1 MDVLKD
7 KFTNWLNEKDRSENT
22 IAAYLSDLGKVPFEE
37 ITTEH
42 VAAYTQAMQ
51 DDGLAI
57 STINRRLLSIAQ
69 YVKFLAEEEGK
80 ALAVKIRPIKQ
91 QRQNFLDDV
100 LTEKDLESLLRAA
113 DKHEDKRAAA
123 IFATLAY
130 TGMRVSE
137 MLQLTVED
145 VGRDTIT
152 INGKGSKRREV
163 FMANKLQ
170 KVLREYLKDR
180 KSEEQALFVGQR
192 GPINRQTVDSI
203 IKEYAGYTR
212 LKKTKAHAH
221 NFRHLFC
228 KMALENGLDI
238 STVADLAGHTDLN
251 TTRIYTRKTKKE
263 LLDAIESIGSGTGN
277 KKNGRKK

>member
-1 MDVLKD
+1 
-7 KFTNWLNEKDRSENT
+7 
-22 IAAYLSDLGKVPFEE
+22 
-37 ITTEH
+37 
-42 VAAYTQAMQ
+42 
-51 DDGLAI
+51 
-57 STINRRLLSIAQ
+57 
-69 YVKFLAEEEGK
+69 
-80 ALAVKIRPIKQ
+80 
-91 QRQNFLDDV
+91 
-100 LTEKDLESLLRAA
+100 
-113 DKHEDKRAAA
+113 
-123 IFATLAY
+123 
-130 TGMRVSE
+130 MRVSE

-170 KVLREYLKDR
+170 KILREYLKDR

-203 IKEYAGYTR
+203 IKEYAGYIR

-263 LLDAIESIGSGTGN
+263 LLDAIESIGGTGN

>member
-7 KFTNWLNEKDRSENT
+7 KFTNWLQEKDRSENT
-22 IAAYLSDLGKVPFEE
+22 IKAYFSDLAKVPFVE
-37 ITTEH
+37 ITTENI
-42 VAAYTQAMQ
+42 ANYTQAMQ
-51 DDGLAI
+51 EDGLAI
-57 STINRRLLSIAQ
+57 STINRRLLSVSQ
-69 YVKFLAEEEGK
+69 YVKFLGEEEGQT
-80 ALAVKIRPIKQ
+80 LAVKIRPLKQ

-137 MLQLTVED
+137 MLQLTVES

-170 KVLREYLKDR
+170 KVLREYMKDR

-203 IKEYAGYTR
+203 IKEYAGYIR
-212 LKKTKAHAH
+212 LKMTKAHAH

-238 STVADLAGHTDLN
+238 ATVADLAGHTDLN

-263 LLDAIESIGSGTGN
+263 LLEAIESIGGTGN
-277 KKNGRKK
+277 KKNGRRK

>member
-7 KFTNWLNEKDRSENT
+7 KFTNWLQEKDRSENT
-22 IAAYLSDLGKVPFEE
+22 IKAYFSDLAKVPFVE
-37 ITTEH
+37 ITTENI
-42 VAAYTQAMQ
+42 ANYTQAMQ
-51 DDGLAI
+51 EDGLAI
-57 STINRRLLSIAQ
+57 STINRRLLSVSQ
-69 YVKFLAEEEGK
+69 YVKFLSEEEGQT
-80 ALAVKIRPIKQ
+80 LAVKISPLKQ

-137 MLQLTVED
+137 MLQLTVES

-170 KVLREYLKDR
+170 KVLREYMKDR

-203 IKEYAGYTR
+203 IKEYAGYIR
-212 LKKTKAHAH
+212 LKKTKARAH
-221 NFRHLFC
+221 HFRHLFC

-238 STVADLAGHTDLN
+238 ATVADLAGHTDLN

-263 LLDAIESIGSGTGN
+263 LLEAIESIGGTGN
-277 KKNGRKK
+277 EKNRRRK

>member
-7 KFTNWLNEKDRSENT
+7 KFTNWLQEKDRSENT
-22 IAAYLSDLGKVPFEE
+22 IKAYFSDLAKVPFVE
-37 ITTEH
+37 ITTENI
-42 VAAYTQAMQ
+42 ANYTQAMQ
-51 DDGLAI
+51 EDGLAI
-57 STINRRLLSIAQ
+57 STINRRLLSVSQ
-69 YVKFLAEEEGK
+69 YVKFLSEEEGQT
-80 ALAVKIRPIKQ
+80 LAVKIRPLKQ

-137 MLQLTVED
+137 MLQLTVES

-170 KVLREYLKDR
+170 KVLREYMQDR

-212 LKKTKAHAH
+212 LKMTKAHAH

-238 STVADLAGHTDLN
+238 ATVADLAGHTDLN

-263 LLDAIESIGSGTGN
+263 LLEAIESIGGTGN
-277 KKNGRKK
+277 KKNGRRK

>member
-7 KFTNWLNEKDRSENT
+7 KFTNWLQEKDRSENT
-22 IAAYLSDLGKVPFEE
+22 IKAYFSDLAKVPFVE
-37 ITTEH
+37 ITTENI
-42 VAAYTQAMQ
+42 ANYTQAMQ
-51 DDGLAI
+51 EDGLAI
-57 STINRRLLSIAQ
+57 STINRRLLSVSQ
-69 YVKFLAEEEGK
+69 YVKFLSEEEGQT
-80 ALAVKIRPIKQ
+80 LAVKIRPLKQ
-91 QRQNFLDDV
+91 QRQNFIDDV

-137 MLQLTVED
+137 MLQLTVES

-170 KVLREYLKDR
+170 KVLREYMKDR

-203 IKEYAGYTR
+203 IKEYAGYIR
-212 LKKTKAHAH
+212 LKMTKAHAH

-238 STVADLAGHTDLN
+238 ATVADLAGHTDLN

-263 LLDAIESIGSGTGN
+263 LLEAIESIGGTGN
-277 KKNGRKK
+277 KKNGRRK